1 MMQVRFQLGLALFIP
16 LLCLLAQDV
25 LAARF
30 YIYQQPDGTRL
41 ISDHLIANPT
51 YKLLIS
57 RNKIRGTGRIAASRI
72 HFHKPKQMD
81 RWDDLIDILA
91 RRHHVD
97 IALVKAVVHTESYFN
112 YRAVSR
118 AGAEGLMQLMPKTA
132 AKYGVTDPQNP
143 YENLDAGI
151 QYLHDLLIKYHS
163 NLRYALAAYNAG
175 EKAVYYYNGVPPYK
189 ETREYVNKVLAYLDY
204 YKQMQVN

>member
-1 MMQVRFQLGLALFIP
+1 MSQPYLQTGLALTI
-16 LLCLLAQDV
+16 LLGCLLAQN
-25 LAARF
+25 AMAERF

-41 ISDHLIANPT
+41 ISDHLIGNPT

-72 HFHKPKQMD
+72 RFHKPKQVD
-81 RWDDLIDILA
+81 RWDDLIDLLA

-97 IALVKAVVHTESYFN
+97 IALVKAVIHTESYFH
-112 YRAVSR
+112 YRAVSHT
-118 AGAEGLMQLMPKTA
+118 GAEGLMQLMPKTA
-132 AKYGVTDPQNP
+132 AKYGATDPQNP

-163 NLRYALAAYNAG
+163 NLRYTLAAYNAG
-175 EKAVYYYNGVPPYK
+175 EKAVYYYHGVPPFK
-189 ETREYVNKVLAYLDY
+189 ETREYVNKVLTYLAYY
-204 YKQMQVN
+204 EQMQVN